1 MKIIIT
7 EDKLNKITLNW
18 LNDNYGD
25 LEPFESEIYPDNI
38 FYRKGDNVIFEYNKK
53 NGVVLINYNEI
64 WSFFESYFDM
74 EYQQIQDLT
83 KIWVEE
89 HYNLRV
95 TTTQGFGIIPEI
107 GWRNI
112 TI

>member
-1 MKIIIT
+1 MKVVIT
-7 EDKLNKITLNW
+7 ENRLERIAVKW

-38 FYRKGDNVIFEYNKK
+38 FYRKGDNVIFEYNKI

-95 TTTQGFGIIPEI
+95 TTTETQYQYDWYR
-107 GWRNI
+107 WRNI

>member
-1 MKIIIT
+1 MKVVIT
-7 EDKLNKITLNW
+7 ENRLERIAIKW
-18 LNDNYGD
+18 LSDNYGD
-25 LEPFESEIYPDNI
+25 LEPFESEKYPDNI

-53 NGVVLINYNEI
+53 NGVVYIDYNEI

-74 EYQQIQDLT
+74 EYLQIQDLT

-95 TTTQGFGIIPEI
+95 TTTLRSPFEGSIR
-107 GWRNI
+107 WRNI